1 MGYKIR
7 YKSSVRRDLKNL
19 DKSVVMRILESI
31 EKNLSENPYIGK
43 PLTGKYKVLYKYRV
57 GKYRVIYTIR
67 GDEVWILKIGHRKH
81 VYRS

>member
-43 PLTGKYKVLYKYRV
+43 PLTGKYKGLYKYRV

-81 VYRS
+81 VYRP

>member
-1 MGYKIR
+1 
-7 YKSSVRRDLKNL
+7 VRRDLKNL

-43 PLTGKYKVLYKYRV
+43 PLTGKYKGLYKYRV

>member
-43 PLTGKYKVLYKYRV
+43 PLTGKYKGLYKYRV